1 MLAPVRRFDCVIID
15 KAGHASEPE
24 LLAAIVD
31 VLEPKRGKM
40 VLAGDPRQLGPLIQA
55 KQARA
60 LEISLLERLCMAP
73 SPYAGTPY
81 SVRDDGTFD
90 TTRVC
95 MLTKNYRSHGCITD
109 ISSRLFYFGRLETY
123 ADPIRANTFIGWDAL
138 PNPNF
143 PIVFEGV
150 VGEELREANS
160 PSWFNPDEI
169 ILAGEWIKKV
179 LDRLG
184 TGITASDIAVVT
196 PYHKQKMKTTKHL
209 EAKGISGVTVG
220 SPEMLQGQEFAVV
233 IITTTRSDMSHLTF
247 DVRHRLGFMAN
258 SKRFNV
264 ALTRAKSLLV
274 VIGNPFVLAHDRNWR
289 ELINECTANDAYVGC
304 DFDGKPAEGAAQG
317 NDEEMVEGI
326 DKMSQILD
334 AAHEEAFERAAPR
347 DNE

>member
-1 MLAPVRRFDCVIID
+1 M
-15 KAGHASEPE
+15 
-24 LLAAIVD
+24 
-31 VLEPKRGKM
+31 
-40 VLAGDPRQLGPLIQA
+40 
-55 KQARA
+55 
-60 LEISLLERLCMAP
+60 
-73 SPYAGTPY
+73 
-81 SVRDDGTFD
+81 
-90 TTRVC
+90 
-95 MLTKNYRSHGCITD
+95 
-109 ISSRLFYFGRLETY
+109 
-123 ADPIRANTFIGWDAL
+123 
-138 PNPNF
+138 
-143 PIVFEGV
+143 
-150 VGEELREANS
+150 GEELREANS